1 METQTNASFNII
13 PPPAAL
19 DNARSNASTA
29 SEEPANKSGSETDR
43 LMQPSKRATPV
54 IIMVVLVVSVVVPLL
69 LFMSGLYM
77 SVVVI
82 PVMWLVSVVVL
93 KLLPFM
99 PGLDITMS

>member
-1 METQTNASFNII
+1 MEADTDAFVNTI

-19 DNARSNASTA
+19 DNALSKTSRA
-29 SEEPANKSGSETDR
+29 SEEPANTSGSETDR

-54 IIMVVLVVSVVVPLL
+54 IIMVVLVASVVVPLL

-99 PGLDITMS
+99 PGLDMTMS